1 MGHFFWS
8 SGFTPT
14 LFICPLGV
22 AGAVKDCVGVLEDVG
37 ARVVVEDAEAR
48 GAVARAGRL
57 ALFCFL
63 HKQDA

>member
-1 MGHFFWS
+1 M
-8 SGFTPT
+8 
-14 LFICPLGV
+14 
-22 AGAVKDCVGVLEDVG
+22 KDCVGVLEDVG